1 MTRERAKSLK
11 MGLHGQSLLGHLV
24 GVVFVSD
31 TSPKSIHI
39 EGLGKAVQDLGISNI
54 TKTGIELPEKHM
66 HEPVIRTPSE
76 NKTVVLNGIQN
87 STANYLK
94 FAYMFFTF
102 YT

>member
-39 EGLGKAVQDLGISNI
+39 EGLGKAV
-54 TKTGIELPEKHM
+54 H
-66 HEPVIRTPSE
+66 
-76 NKTVVLNGIQN
+76 
-87 STANYLK
+87 
-94 FAYMFFTF
+94 
-102 YT
+102 